1 MSEEGYTVTI
11 DEVDYEW
18 DTLPDDVKHA
28 VNMISASRQKVE
40 DAKLETQQYEMME
53 RGYIIEL
60 KEAMARFNSE
70 Q

>member
-1 MSEEGYTVTI
+1 MTEENYTVTI

-18 DTLPDDVKHA
+18 NALPDDVKHA
-28 VNMISASRQKVE
+28 VNMISVARQKVE
-40 DAKLETQQYEMME
+40 DAKLKVQQNEMME
-53 RGYIIEL
+53 RGYIVEL

>member
-1 MSEEGYTVTI
+1 MNEEGYTVTI

-28 VNMISASRQKVE
+28 VNMISTARQKVE

-53 RGYIIEL
+53 RGYVIEL

>member
-28 VNMISASRQKVE
+28 VNMISVARQKVE
-40 DAKLETQQYEMME
+40 DTKLKVQQNEMME
-53 RGYIIEL
+53 RGYIMEL